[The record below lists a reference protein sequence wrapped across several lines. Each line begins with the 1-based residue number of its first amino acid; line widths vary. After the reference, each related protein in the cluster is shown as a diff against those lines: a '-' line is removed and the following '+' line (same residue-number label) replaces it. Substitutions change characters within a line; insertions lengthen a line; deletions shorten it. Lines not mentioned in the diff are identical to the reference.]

1 MNDAPLIRRI
11 TAEEYEPVGRFLR
24 EANEQDYD
32 LPESYLSQMQR
43 TAERDETAAVMVAV
57 DRDSGELLGTI
68 TLPFAGERLQDD
80 TDEDELD
87 IRLLGV
93 AHAARGK
100 GVARHML
107 AYCAEVARERGLR
120 RVVLHTGSHMPGAQ
134 RLYERLGYHRI
145 PERDFEI
152 CEQGERRFVISY
164 GLTV

>member
-1 MNDAPLIRRI
+1 MNEAPLIRRI
-11 TAEEYEPVGRFLR
+11 APEEYETVGRLLR
-24 EANEQDYD
+24 DANEQDYD
-32 LPESYLSQMQR
+32 LPDGYLAQMQR
-43 TAERDETAAVMVAV
+43 TEERDTTSAVMVAI
-57 DRDSGELLGTI
+57 DQESGALLGTI
-68 TLPFAGERLQDD
+68 TLPFVGERLQSD
-80 TDEDELD
+80 TADDELD

-100 GVARHML
+100 GVARHIL
-107 AYCAEVARERGLR
+107 NYCADIARERGLR

-152 CEQGERRFVISY
+152 FEQEEQRFVISY